1 MSTPAQEQA
10 FCQALANAES
20 VRQSSKATAQ
30 ANYGFVKS
38 KYAQFVTDLVSADTT
53 YFTSVV
59 AAATAGGIDPALAV
73 TAPIACGWSA
83 KIGGN

>member
-1 MSTPAQEQA
+1 MSTPAAELA

-30 ANYGFVKS
+30 AKYGFVKS
-38 KYAQFVTDLVSADTT
+38 NYAQFVTDLVSADTT
-53 YFTSVV
+53 YFTSVMT
-59 AAATAGGIDPALAV
+59 AATAGGIDPQLAV
-73 TAPIACGWSA
+73 PAPIACGWSA